1 MRSKADLSE
10 ASGES
15 PATPPGLPPT
25 QPSTRA
31 STPNRRP
38 RPDATS
44 AAGRGLA
51 ASDSHAAAAAGE
63 ALREDQARRTSR
75 SGGRASAYA
84 SGQVAALD
92 SSPRDV
98 PAGRTK
104 RTRELDQRV
113 VILSGLSGAGKTSAT
128 KLFEDLGYTCMDNL
142 PGELLPALAELV
154 SEDRQRFEKVAIVLD
169 VRAGDAPLAMAA
181 MRGALEGRG
190 IKPRVVFLEARDE
203 VLIRRFS
210 ETRHRH
216 PLAGRRGIAGSIAE
230 ERRLLDP
237 IRAES
242 DIVVDTSDLSLR
254 QLKERIFAHLADD
267 SSDVGIVFQ
276 LISFGFKYGV
286 PLEAD
291 LVFDVRFMENPYYVD
306 ELRHLSGLTPAV
318 RDYVMGQ
325 PIAQQ
330 FFDFLARFLDLTVP
344 GFKSEGKTRLT
355 VAIGCTGGYHRSIV
369 IAEQLRGWLEK
380 RGFGT
385 VAVFHRELERE

>member
-1 MRSKADLSE
+1 MPSQSDAFE
-10 ASGES
+10 TAAAGGAA
-15 PATPPGLPPT
+15 ATGR
-25 QPSTRA
+25 QA
-31 STPNRRP
+31 
-38 RPDATS
+38 
-44 AAGRGLA
+44 AAGRKA
-51 ASDSHAAAAAGE
+51 ATSRQASAGRLAAAGSAGE
-63 ALREDQARRTSR
+63 VGIRSR
-75 SGGRASAYA
+75 PPRHGRPAGKAGAGGHESEPPASRGDVVTGPASAEQ
-84 SGQVAALD
+84 GN
-92 SSPRDV
+92 
-98 PAGRTK
+98 
-104 RTRELDQRV
+104 ENEQRV
-113 VILSGLSGAGKTSAT
+113 VILSGLSGAGKTAAT
-128 KLFEDLGYTCMDNL
+128 KLFEDLGYTCMDNV
-142 PGELLPALAELV
+142 PGELLPDLAELV
-154 SEDRQRFEKVAIVLD
+154 STDRRRFEKVAIVLD
-169 VRAGDAPLAMAA
+169 VRAGNAPLALAA

-190 IKPRVVFLEARDE
+190 IKPRVIFLEARDD

-230 ERRLLDP
+230 ERRRLEP
-237 IRAES
+237 IRADS

-254 QLKERIFAHLADD
+254 QLKERIFSHLTDAA
-267 SSDVGIVFQ
+267 SEQGLVFQ

-330 FFDFLARFLDLTVP
+330 FFDFLSRFLDLTVP

-355 VAIGCTGGYHRSIV
+355 IAIGCTGGYHRSIV
-369 IAEQLRGWLEK
+369 ITEELRSWLER

>member
-1 MRSKADLSE
+1 MRSKADLGE
-10 ASGES
+10 KSGDS
-15 PATPPGLPPT
+15 PELQPAPPPA
-25 QPSTRA
+25 RA
-31 STPNRRP
+31 STGRP
-38 RPDATS
+38 RTRSYSPPEGD
-44 AAGRGLA
+44 RGLA
-51 ASDSHAAAAAGE
+51 ESASRTAAAAGE
-63 ALREDQARRTSR
+63 ALREQRARRADR
-75 SGGRASAYA
+75 SPGHSADP
-84 SGQVAALD
+84 AAAPE
-92 SSPRDV
+92 SSPIE
-98 PAGRTK
+98 AAEGRS
-104 RTRELDQRV
+104 RRARGIDQRV

-154 SEDRQRFEKVAIVLD
+154 SEDRLRFEKVAIVLD

-254 QLKERIFAHLADD
+254 QLKERIFAHLAD
-267 SSDVGIVFQ
+267 SASDAGIVFQ

-306 ELRHLSGLTPAV
+306 ELWHLSGLTPAV

-369 IAEQLRGWLEK
+369 IAEQLRGWLER
-380 RGFGT
+380 RGYGT